1 MLKEKVTNTS
11 THATVNFEVLCMNMN
26 PAKACM
32 KGAVKSPS
40 LKSPTSHSDS
50 SQSILNY
57 YCLIEYVR
65 TFYKCSF
72 IEEET
77 HNLNMFTAIV
87 ALFEFEF
94 NRDTQFKFLAS
105 TVLGNKN

>member
-1 MLKEKVTNTS
+1 MFVDMIIIYTCFFIFNVTVRRAVVCQCCFQNRKQTWQY
-11 THATVNFEVLCMNMN
+11 ATW
-26 PAKACM
+26 
-32 KGAVKSPS
+32 
-40 LKSPTSHSDS
+40 
-50 SQSILNY
+50 
-57 YCLIEYVR
+57 IEYVR

-77 HNLNMFTAIV
+77 HNLHIFTAIV

-105 TVLGNKN
+105 TVHVLDNKN